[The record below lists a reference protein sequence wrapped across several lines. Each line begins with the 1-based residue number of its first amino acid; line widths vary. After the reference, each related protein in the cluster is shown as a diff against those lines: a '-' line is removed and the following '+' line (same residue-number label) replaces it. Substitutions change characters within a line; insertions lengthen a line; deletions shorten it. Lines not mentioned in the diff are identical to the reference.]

1 MSYQLK
7 KSRKVR
13 IILFDLGVHATS
25 ASCFWPSLHVEVR
38 PLLEG
43 HGHGADGDGGEGEG
57 VPAPGLGGGGDL
69 PCQEL
74 LHRPVDPG
82 DEVAQGQ
89 EEDDDA
95 QDVHFLRRSDRE
107 PSLTVH
113 LNRFGHCMVYERV

>member
-1 MSYQLK
+1 MF
-7 KSRKVR
+7 SR
-13 IILFDLGVHATS
+13 
-25 ASCFWPSLHVEVR
+25 PSLHVEVR

-57 VPAPGLGGGGDL
+57 VPALGLGGGGDL

-74 LHRPVDPG
+74 LHGPVDPG

-95 QDVHFLRRSDRE
+95 QDVHFLRRSGKN
-107 PSLTVH
+107 L
-113 LNRFGHCMVYERV
+113 